1 MRGTVGVLVCL
12 AATAAGAHAFAQAS
26 ATPSPPAQPEPEYA
40 LQDHTLRITRVG
52 SSTAV
57 DIGCGGRAMLQAGNK
72 LFVACGADGVVEFD
86 LSDPAVPRRDGAML
100 VDGSATGLFLHDGF
114 VWVEVAH
121 LDARPVHIGA
131 AGEAPLQAMTPLVPY
146 RERVA
151 EPLSEAPPK
160 EPESVVAPPRRGG
173 LWELS
178 LTSSAFVAFGSLG
191 VGVLGSASVAYRFEA
206 PFVLRA
212 EVAPFG
218 IGGPSTT
225 TSCCGNTQTPG
236 GFGQSTTSGA
246 VSVFAAHVLV
256 GLDTQ
261 FVEIALGVGGAS
273 VNENTNSAGTA
284 QTGSV
289 TIVESARIG
298 ARDGL
303 ALNFESSAIA
313 INNQFNL
320 GYFVTS
326 VQIPVSAKAMLIA
339 RGGGGNVGF
348 GYGDLGVRV
357 LVRGNGGKGTLA
369 LTGYAGVD
377 LIQENLCSTNPDPHF
392 SNACNTATLV
402 GPSLGGGV
410 EWRL

>member
-1 MRGTVGVLVCL
+1 MRGIAGVLVCL
-12 AATAAGAHAFAQAS
+12 AATAAGARARAQETTA
-26 ATPSPPAQPEPEYA
+26 PSPTPPTEPEYT
-40 LQDHTLRITRVG
+40 LSDHTLRITRVG

-57 DIGCGGRAMLQAGNK
+57 DIGCGGRAMLRAGNK
-72 LFVACGADGVVEFD
+72 LFVACGAAGVVEFD
-86 LSDPAVPRRDGAML
+86 LSDPAAPRRDGSML

-121 LDARPVHIGA
+121 VDARPVHIGSSS
-131 AGEAPLQAMTPLVPY
+131 EAPLQAISPLVPY
-146 RERVA
+146 GERVA
-151 EPLSEAPPK
+151 EAAPEAPPK
-160 EPESVVAPPRRGG
+160 EPESVVAPPRHGG

-212 EVAPFG
+212 EVSPFG
-218 IGGPSTT
+218 VGGPSST
-225 TSCCGNTQTPG
+225 TSCCAN
-236 GFGQSTTSGA
+236 GQITSTSGSA
-246 VSVFAAHVLV
+246 VSVFAAHVLA

-261 FVEIALGVGGAS
+261 FVEVGLGVGGAS
-273 VNENTNSAGTA
+273 VNENTNSAGA
-284 QTGSV
+284 PATGSL
-289 TIVESARIG
+289 TIVQSARIG
-298 ARDGL
+298 AHDGL
-303 ALNFESSAIA
+303 ALNFQSSAIA

-320 GYFVTS
+320 GYFTMS
-326 VQIPVSAKAMLIA
+326 LQIPVSAKAMLIA

-377 LIQENLCSTNPDPHF
+377 LIQENLCSTNPDPPF
-392 SNACNTATLV
+392 SNSCNTATLV
-402 GPSLGGGV
+402 GPALGGAV